1 MAEVRNAKC
10 FIEDVM
16 YDDYFAEKCADWYSG
31 DVCLILSH
39 SELDELHKALNEWVR
54 DNNIVKVN
62 TVAGINN
69 QIRLYEQCPEE
80 EEE

>member
-16 YDDYFAEKCADWYSG
+16 SDGVQESVDWYSG

-39 SELDELHKALNEWVR
+39 SELDELHNALNEWIR